1 MRTELRSNRWGVSGR
16 SGRREDLRFLTGRGR
31 YVADLAL
38 EHAAHLAVVRSPHAC
53 ARTVRVAADPARAQP
68 GVLGVFTLAD
78 LPELDRE
85 TGAVSVLAYHAVHD
99 AGHEINPLVVEGQ
112 TQGGAVQGIGASCD
126 SPSPLNPLGLKGTGE
141 GSAVPGPAAIANA
154 VADALGAGGPEI
166 TEVPIRARMLA
177 HRS

>member
-38 EHAAHLAVVRSPHAC
+38 EHAAHLAVVRSPHA
-53 ARTVRVAADPARAQP
+53 
-68 GVLGVFTLAD
+68 
-78 LPELDRE
+78 
-85 TGAVSVLAYHAVHD
+85 
-99 AGHEINPLVVEGQ
+99 
-112 TQGGAVQGIGASCD
+112 CD